1 LTTAPQPDIAAQIF
15 RVTHPFHPWCGHA
28 FQLVA
33 YKNAWGEDR
42 VYFYNDEQRL
52 VALPAA
58 WTDVTAP
65 DPLVLIASGRAFF
78 RAADLVEL
86 AALLRHL
93 SCGAAN
99 DV

>member
-1 LTTAPQPDIAAQIF
+1 
-15 RVTHPFHPWCGHA
+15 
-28 FQLVA
+28 
-33 YKNAWGEDR
+33 
-42 VYFYNDEQRL
+42 

-65 DPLVLIASGRAFF
+65 DPFVLVASGRAFF